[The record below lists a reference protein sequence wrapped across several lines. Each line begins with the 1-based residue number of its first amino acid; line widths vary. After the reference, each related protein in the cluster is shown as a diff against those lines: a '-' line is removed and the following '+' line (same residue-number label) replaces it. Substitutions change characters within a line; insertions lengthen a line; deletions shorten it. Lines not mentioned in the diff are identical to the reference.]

1 MYMRKGVD
9 GSCVPG
15 WGAGWPSQQSLEVE
29 SPGVGDIE
37 GLGLAAA
44 LAALWSGIEDIHTLA
59 AGGYYIS
66 HEAGAV
72 TADILQDTAMGI
84 DVGELLLYAPP
95 LWSLQGSRIERC
107 QERTMRRENP
117 I

>member
-1 MYMRKGVD
+1 MYMRKGFD

-37 GLGLAAA
+37 GLGLATAS
-44 LAALWSGIEDIHTLA
+44 WSGIEDIHTLA
-59 AGGYYIS
+59 AGANYIS

-72 TADILQDTAMGI
+72 TADIL
-84 DVGELLLYAPP
+84 
-95 LWSLQGSRIERC
+95 
-107 QERTMRRENP
+107 
-117 I
+117 